1 MHEHTQKH
9 KPQVERSSDR
19 NFGFVF
25 AAFFGILA
33 LYPLI
38 KGQGVHL
45 SLLAASGVLVLVAIL
60 FPKILAPA
68 NWLWSKFGSVMHR
81 IMSPVIL
88 AVLFYLL
95 IFPTALI
102 KRLFGG
108 VSLHLRFD
116 RDATSYWIKRDP
128 PGPSADSFTNQF

>member
-9 KPQVERSSDR
+9 QPQVERTSDR

-25 AAFFGILA
+25 AAFFAILA

-38 KGQGVHL
+38 RGQAVHMGF
-45 SLLAASGVLVLVAIL
+45 LAASGVLAIIAVV
-60 FPKILAPA
+60 FPKVLAPT
-68 NWLWSKFGSVMHR
+68 NWLWMKFGGIMHR

-108 VSLHLRFD
+108 ASLDLRFD

-128 PGPSADSFTNQF
+128 PGPSADSFNNQF

>member
-9 KPQVERSSDR
+9 KPPAERSSDR
-19 NFGFVF
+19 SFGFVF
-25 AAFFGILA
+25 AVFFAILA
-33 LYPLI
+33 LYPLT

-45 SLLAASGVLVLVAIL
+45 WLLAISGALVLIAL
-60 FPKILAPA
+60 LLPKILAPA
-68 NWLWSKFGSVMHR
+68 NWLWLKFGGVMHR

-102 KRLFGG
+102 KRMFGG
-108 VSLHLRFD
+108 VSLHLGFD
-116 RDATSYWIKRDP
+116 RDAESYWIKRDP